1 MFMDEYDRL
10 KRPAPLPDCFK
21 VSVVPLPF
29 AVQTF
34 MRASQWFTVV

>member
-1 MFMDEYDRL
+1 MDEYGRL
-10 KRPAPLPDCFK
+10 KRPALLLNRFK
-21 VSVVPLPF
+21 VSVVPRPF